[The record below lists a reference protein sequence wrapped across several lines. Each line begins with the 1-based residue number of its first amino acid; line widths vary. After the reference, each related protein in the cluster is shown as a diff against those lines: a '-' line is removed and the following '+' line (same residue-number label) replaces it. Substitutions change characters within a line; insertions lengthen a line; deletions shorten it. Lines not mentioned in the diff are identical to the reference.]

1 MFIRRSTYRRL
12 VARAEAY
19 SQAYVDA
26 RRAEHRKAAP
36 AVARRI
42 RLAEACRRYRAE
54 LAAQRAAHQEE
65 LARSERRA
73 QQLQE
78 QLDEGFGL
86 NSEAVRAGARWQER
100 RHDKPQPYRV
110 EAS

>member
-1 MFIRRSTYRRL
+1 MFIRRSTYQRL

-36 AVARRI
+36 AVTRRD
-42 RLAEACRRYRAE
+42 RLTRACARYRAE
-54 LAAQRAAHQEE
+54 LAEQRAAHQRA

-73 QQLQE
+73 DRLQE
-78 QLDEGFGL
+78 QLDDVLGL
-86 NSEAVRAGARWQER
+86 NSDAVRAGDRWQQR
-100 RHDKPQPYRV
+100 RPDKPYTPTAV
-110 EAS
+110 AK